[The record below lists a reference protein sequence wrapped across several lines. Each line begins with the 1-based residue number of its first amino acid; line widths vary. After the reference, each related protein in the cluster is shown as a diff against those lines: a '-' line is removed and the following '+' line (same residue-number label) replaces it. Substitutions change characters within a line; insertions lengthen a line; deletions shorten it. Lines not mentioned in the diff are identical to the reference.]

1 MVNQHCFKGV
11 LESRIKVVSIS
22 VLKLKGDVWRQ
33 LGGRGGGVFE
43 GKIKDYLKETSKG
56 GKYKCMKHETK
67 LRH

>member
-1 MVNQHCFKGV
+1 VKA
-11 LESRIKVVSIS
+11 I
-22 VLKLKGDVWRQ
+22 
-33 LGGRGGGVFE
+33 GGERGGVFE